1 MNNKNSSSSKLTVS
15 QQLEEWTKQQREFRQ
30 AAAAANSEREK
41 LMGRLTEIK
50 SNTTKIR
57 QATLQAKDTLGKH
70 HMVCRQ
76 LQAKKKQLERQ
87 LQDERAQSEA
97 CAAQLAT
104 VNTTALTFQKQ
115 AADQYHTLN
124 KEIAQVNKEF
134 MDDITKSYITVASV
148 HLLEKAAVVTTAA
161 VATTTAAGTATD
173 SSQRVDTAALYA
185 DMKKDLV
192 EVGRLENTRAGLMAK
207 VKKVRARALES
218 SKHAKNPVRTYR
230 TMYKCKRRN
239 LYSHFVVVCFLTT
252 TISIVC

>member
-1 MNNKNSSSSKLTVS
+1 
-15 QQLEEWTKQQREFRQ
+15 
-30 AAAAANSEREK
+30 
-41 LMGRLTEIK
+41 
-50 SNTTKIR
+50 
-57 QATLQAKDTLGKH
+57 LGKH

-87 LQDERAQSEA
+87 LQDERAQLEA

-134 MDDITKSYITVASV
+134 MDDMTKSYITVASV
-148 HLLEKAAVVTTAA
+148 HLLEKASVVTTTA
-161 VATTTAAGTATD
+161 VATTTAPTAAGTSAD

-192 EVGRLENTRAGLMAK
+192 EVGRLENTRAALMAK

-230 TMYKCKRRN
+230 TMCKCKRRN
-239 LYSHFVVVCFLTT
+239 LYPHFVVVCFLTM